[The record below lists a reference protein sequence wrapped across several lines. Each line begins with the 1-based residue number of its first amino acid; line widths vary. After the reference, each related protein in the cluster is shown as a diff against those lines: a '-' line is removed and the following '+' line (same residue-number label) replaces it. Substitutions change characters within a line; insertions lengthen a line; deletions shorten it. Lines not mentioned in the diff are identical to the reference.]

1 MKTNLVLSLA
11 LSAFSFLPLT
21 AQQGAA
27 PSTPDSQNPPQSS
40 QTPADSNSAP
50 DAQKDAQ
57 KPDRQPNADD
67 QQNEK
72 VPVYRVTVVERTTEA
87 VDYRDRGGTTQ
98 VDFKGTTLMPTW
110 TATPKS
116 PDTQGGWPLTPLHHL
131 ACIATQLWSGI
142 PDVCSVGDHAGR
154 PCR

>member
-11 LSAFSFLPLT
+11 FSAFAFLPLT

-27 PSTPDSQNPPQSS
+27 PSTPDNQNPPPSS
-40 QTPADSNSAP
+40 QRPADSNSAT
-50 DAQKDAQ
+50 DAQ
-57 KPDRQPNADD
+57 KPDTQPNPDD

-98 VDFKGTTLMPTW
+98 VDFKGTSLMPAVDGNARVT
-110 TATPKS
+110 
-116 PDTQGGWPLTPLHHL
+116 G
-131 ACIATQLWSGI
+131 
-142 PDVCSVGDHAGR
+142 
-154 PCR
+154 